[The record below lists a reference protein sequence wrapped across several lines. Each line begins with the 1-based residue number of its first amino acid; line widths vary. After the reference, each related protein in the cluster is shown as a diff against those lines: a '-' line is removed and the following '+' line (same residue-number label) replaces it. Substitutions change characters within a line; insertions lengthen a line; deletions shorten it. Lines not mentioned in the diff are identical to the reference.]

1 MRGSYRIII
10 QNRRV
15 HYDFVIKRNITVIKG
30 NSGTGKTTLI
40 DMLAEYESNGRSSGI
55 SVESKRKCMV
65 ISGSDWQSRI
75 KNLHDTIIFIDEEN
89 GFVTS
94 KEFART
100 IKETNNYYVII
111 LREGIEAL
119 PYSVEEIYGIR
130 TLGKYN
136 SLVKTYNEF
145 YRIYGDNLLGD
156 DVALD
161 TLYTEDSNS
170 GWQFFNGVCKKNGI
184 ECISA
189 EGKSNIVPEIFK
201 LSADLK
207 VLIVAD
213 GAAFGSQMEK
223 VDKLLKQRPNT
234 WLYLPES
241 FEWMILKAN
250 IVEYPDLN
258 KILEHPEEYIES
270 AEFFSWERY
279 FTDLL
284 MKATQDTYL
293 QYSKSKLNDVYLS
306 DKLRNKILGGI
317 IYEGLY

>member
-1 MRGSYRIII
+1 M
-10 QNRRV
+10 
-15 HYDFVIKRNITVIKG
+15 
-30 NSGTGKTTLI
+30 
-40 DMLAEYESNGRSSGI
+40 
-55 SVESKRKCMV
+55 
-65 ISGSDWQSRI
+65 
-75 KNLHDTIIFIDEEN
+75 
-89 GFVTS
+89 
-94 KEFART
+94 
-100 IKETNNYYVII
+100 
-111 LREGIEAL
+111 
-119 PYSVEEIYGIR
+119 
-130 TLGKYN
+130 
-136 SLVKTYNEF
+136 
-145 YRIYGDNLLGD
+145 
-156 DVALD
+156 
-161 TLYTEDSNS
+161 YTEDSNS

-250 IVEYPDLN
+250 IVEYPDLH

-284 MKATQDTYL
+284 MKATQDAYL

-306 DKLRNKILGGI
+306 DKLRNKILGEI
-317 IYEGLY
+317 IYEGI

>member
-15 HYDFVIKRNITVIKG
+15 HYDFVIRRNITVIKG

-111 LREGIEAL
+111 LREGIETL

-130 TLGKYN
+130 TSGKYN

-250 IVEYPDLN
+250 IVEYPDLH

-317 IYEGLY
+317 IYEGI